1 MATLTI
7 RKFDDGAYQRL
18 GERAKRNNRSL
29 EAEAR
34 VILESRERPIDEII
48 DELRKLRER
57 TAKLHG
63 PMEDSVALIRAIRD
77 EE

>member
-7 RKFDDGAYQRL
+7 RKLEDAAYQRL
-18 GERAKRNNRSL
+18 GERAKRTKRSL

-34 VILESRERPIDEII
+34 VILESKERPIDEII
-48 DELRKLRER
+48 GELRNLRER
-57 TAKLHG
+57 TARLHG

>member
-1 MATLTI
+1 MATLTV
-7 RKFDDGAYQRL
+7 RKLDDGVYARL
-18 GERAKRNNRSL
+18 GQRAKRNNRSL

-34 VILESRERPIDEII
+34 VILEASERPIGEVIE
-48 DELRKLRER
+48 ELRRIRER

-63 PMEDSVALIRAIRD
+63 PMEGSAALIRAIRD